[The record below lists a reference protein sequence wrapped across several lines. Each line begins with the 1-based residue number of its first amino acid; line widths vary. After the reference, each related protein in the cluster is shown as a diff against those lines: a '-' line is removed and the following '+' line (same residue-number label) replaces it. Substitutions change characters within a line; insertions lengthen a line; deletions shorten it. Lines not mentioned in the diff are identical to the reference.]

1 MFSPGEPVLCRTLW
15 HGAVMAAMPMRV
27 VADAPDRAVLYQAPY
42 TAFRAASSG

>member
-1 MFSPGEPVLCRTLW
+1 
-15 HGAVMAAMPMRV
+15 MPMRV